1 MYRKFTS
8 LFRPLIILDVSLILL
23 IIFNFISNSLIKG
36 IITIFIAFFLPGY
49 YLVDILFEKKPE
61 IPETLVLSI
70 GGSIAIFILIAMYV
84 NFAGMRISLG
94 NILNPAI
101 VFVLILGIFDLIK
114 NLRVKR

>member
-1 MYRKFTS
+1 MNRK
-8 LFRPLIILDVSLILL
+8 LYRPLIIIDFSLILL
-23 IIFNFISNSLIKG
+23 IVLNFISNSLING
-36 IITIFIAFFLPGY
+36 IITILVAFFLPGY
-49 YLVDILFEKKPE
+49 YLVNILFEKKPE

-101 VFVLILGIFDLIK
+101 VFVLILGIFDLIR

>member
-1 MYRKFTS
+1 M
-8 LFRPLIILDVSLILL
+8 
-23 IIFNFISNSLIKG
+23 IKG

-49 YLVDILFEKKPE
+49 YLVNILFKKKPE

-70 GGSIAIFILIAMYV
+70 GGGIAIFILIAMYV

-101 VFVLILGIFDLIK
+101 VFVLILSIFDLIK